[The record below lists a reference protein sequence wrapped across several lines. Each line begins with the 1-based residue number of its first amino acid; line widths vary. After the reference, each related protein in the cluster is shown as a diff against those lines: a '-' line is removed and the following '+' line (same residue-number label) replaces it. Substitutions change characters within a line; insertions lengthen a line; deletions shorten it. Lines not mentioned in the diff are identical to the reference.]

1 MECMETELSGFR
13 GFVWQVALPAC
24 QASVA
29 AAHWCAMS
37 GAQVPHAVMA
47 THQRNGRETISWES
61 AAGAGAESAVVQSI
75 DLQYYPQLANATV
88 YFAMEASV
96 APVTTQLSLL
106 IDPGSGRFQVS
117 NASSVIC
124 LGSGSSKRDEGED
137 CSTGGS
143 DGFVMRSYQAKLQ
156 GSGIAR
162 FAVMA
167 DGKAGQSSVQLSG
180 IAIAEV
186 GARWESLTTA
196 F

>member
-1 MECMETELSGFR
+1 
-13 GFVWQVALPAC
+13 
-24 QASVA
+24 
-29 AAHWCAMS
+29 MS

-96 APVTTQLSLL
+96 APVTTTQLSLL

-137 CSTGGS
+137 CSSTGGL